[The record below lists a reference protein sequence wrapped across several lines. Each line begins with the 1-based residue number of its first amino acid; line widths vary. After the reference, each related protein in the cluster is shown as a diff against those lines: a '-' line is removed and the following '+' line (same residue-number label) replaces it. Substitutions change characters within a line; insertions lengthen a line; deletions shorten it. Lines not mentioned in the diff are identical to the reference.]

1 MKRTFIDLETLGRG
15 PDAVILSCGIA
26 VLIGGPEPTHTL
38 TATELFPDIGHQL
51 SRGRKI
57 EYETVK
63 WWATEGPPAYPFKYP
78 EEKRLHLNNL
88 CSEILSRTNGSDEIW
103 SNSPTFDLAILRH
116 LFHSVGFS
124 EPWPFWK
131 ERDFRTL
138 KSIFR
143 KEYED
148 FKLNYAAGKQDY
160 APHSALFDVELMA
173 HFAMG
178 VL

>member
-1 MKRTFIDLETLGRG
+1 MKRVFLDLETLGRG
-15 PDAVILSCGIA
+15 HDALILSCGVA
-26 VLIGGPEPTHTL
+26 VSNSNGPKL
-38 TATELFPDIGHQL
+38 NLMSTELFPSIGQQL
-51 SRGRKI
+51 AKGRKI

-63 WWATEGPPAYPFKYP
+63 WWATESPPAYPFKHP

-88 CSEILSRTNGSDEIW
+88 CSEILSRTNGVDEIW
-103 SNSPTFDLAILRH
+103 SNSPSFDLAILRH
-116 LFHSVGFS
+116 LFHSIGFS
-124 EPWPFWK
+124 EPWPFYK

-143 KEYED
+143 KEYEG
-148 FKLNYAAGKQDY
+148 FKLNYAVGGQGY
-160 APHSALFDVELMA
+160 APHSALFDVDFMA